1 MLIFKKGRQ
10 KGIVLKGKRAFFA
23 KGVQAYFALDI
34 SIGGGGLVWNFPH
47 HGRGKENG

>member
-34 SIGGGGLVWNFPH
+34 SIGGGVAGLEFSSSWE
-47 HGRGKENG
+47 G